1 MLMDRAKWP
10 VLDRVLEDRLAELPP
25 GNRHNLLRYT
35 SSLHRSWRA
44 VLQMLQLPTEWSVL
58 DVGCGY
64 GILGFELAGQASMRV
79 HGVDIEED
87 LVEDAK
93 RIAEDLE
100 DLGYFQPGSQVT
112 FEVGDAM
119 GLPVADHA
127 YDFTVVRELLQ
138 FLPDPGAAVDE
149 FVRVTV
155 PGGHICLSDIDD
167 QLYLTYPDPSP
178 ALTRLHGV
186 FRQAQEAQ
194 GGDRSI
200 GRKLSTLLVGSG
212 CEVASVVIVPEA
224 QHLVAS
230 GTSFERDLIIAQ
242 LEDARDRIVTTGLI
256 SADEFDANLAAVR
269 AEPHVEQFRTNAR
282 VVVIARTP
290 VGDPDR

>member
-25 GNRHNLLRYT
+25 GSRHNLLRYT

-44 VLQMLQLPTEWSVL
+44 VLQMLQLPTDSSVL

-64 GILGFELAGQASMRV
+64 GILGFELAGQAPMWV

-87 LVEDAK
+87 LVEAAGEM
-93 RIAEDLE
+93 AEELE
-100 DLGYFQPGSQVT
+100 ELGFFQPGSQVT

-119 GLPVADHA
+119 DLPVDDHA

-138 FLPDPGAAVDE
+138 FLPDPDAAVDE
-149 FVRVTV
+149 FIRVTV
-155 PGGHICLSDIDD
+155 PGGLLCLSDIDD

-178 ALTRLHGV
+178 ALTRLHDV

-194 GGDRSI
+194 GGDRAI
-200 GRKLSTLLVGSG
+200 GRKLSTLLVEGG

-230 GTSFERDLIIAQ
+230 AASFERDLIIAQ
-242 LEDARDRIVTTGLI
+242 LEDARDRIVATGLI
-256 SADEFDANLAAVR
+256 GADEFDASLAGVR
-269 AEPHVEQFRTNAR
+269 AEPRFEQFRTNAR
-282 VVVIARTP
+282 VVVVARTP
-290 VGDPDR
+290 VGGPDR